1 MIGLFNLF
9 WKVIMNSK
17 FYTNVQVLGD
27 TVFVREIVDG
37 IPSLRKDKW
46 YPAVYVKGQ
55 PKDPQALKVKTLYG
69 DDAYEMLP
77 GTIRETKD
85 FVSQYKGVSG
95 FEIFGQ
101 LNYSLQYM
109 NRYEVINWNSRQVSI
124 WAIDIETTVPVDENG
139 KTYFP
144 DPKNVDGEILL
155 ITLVNMN
162 SGEAYTFGS
171 RPYSG
176 KDTHYTQCA
185 NERQLLQLFLQ
196 FWDQRRVDIITGW
209 NSNQFDLPYIINRSE
224 RILGKDSANKLSPW
238 GKASCRMKEFNGKEE
253 FQVDI
258 LGVACLDYI
267 DLYKKYIFV
276 KQESYSL
283 GHIAQEELGTTK
295 VDHSEYGSFTEFYSN
310 NFQKFAEYNIV
321 DTVLIKQ
328 LDDKLKLIELVMTI
342 AYEAR
347 VNYDDV
353 ASPVKTW
360 DAIISNYCL
369 ANGIVLPQ
377 QKKEPSRHVDGAY
390 VKDPVPGWYNNVVT
404 LDATSLYPSIIMTNN
419 ISPETYLGTIDM
431 DIDSF
436 LKMPEHGVDK
446 GIVVTPVGALYSKEK
461 RGILPTLVDRFMKM
475 RREAKNEMLRLEQEL
490 EDLEKQIAELQ

>member
-1 MIGLFNLF
+1 
-9 WKVIMNSK
+9 MNCK
-17 FYTNVQVLGD
+17 FYTNVQVMGD
-27 TVFVREIVDG
+27 TVFVREVVDG
-37 IPSLRKDKW
+37 ISSLRKDKW
-46 YPAVYVKGQ
+46 SPSIYVKGQ
-55 PKDPQALKVKTLYG
+55 PKDPLALSVKTLYG

-77 GTIRETKD
+77 GSIRETKD

-109 NRYEVINWNSRQVSI
+109 NLYPVSNWSAKNVSI
-124 WAIDIETTVPVDENG
+124 WAIDIETNVPVDENG

-155 ITLVNMN
+155 ITMINMN
-162 SGEAYTFGS
+162 TGEAYTFGS

-176 KDTHYTQCA
+176 TDTHYTTCA
-185 NERQLLQLFLQ
+185 TEKQLLQLFLQ
-196 FWDQRRVDIITGW
+196 FWEQRKVDIITGW
-209 NSNQFDLPYIINRSE
+209 NTNQFDLPYIINRTE
-224 RILGKDSANKLSPW
+224 RILGKEYPNKLSPW
-238 GKASCRMKEFNGKEE
+238 GKASCRTKEFNGKEE
-253 FQVDI
+253 FQIDI

-295 VDHSEYGSFTEFYSN
+295 VDHSEYGSFNDFHLKAWN
-310 NFQKFAEYNIV
+310 KFTHYNII

-328 LDDKLKLIELVMTI
+328 LDDKLKLIELVMTM
-342 AYEAR
+342 AYEAK

-369 ANGIVLPQ
+369 SNGIVLPQ
-377 QKKEPSRHVDGAY
+377 QKKESSKQLDGAY
-390 VKDPVPGWYNNVVT
+390 VKEPVPGWYNNVVS
-404 LDATSLYPSIIMTNN
+404 LDAVSLYPSIIMTNN
-419 ISPETYLGTIDM
+419 ISPETYLGSIDT
-431 DIDSF
+431 DIDTF
-436 LKMPEHGVDK
+436 LKMPDHNVEK
-446 GIVVTPVGALYSKEK
+446 ENVVTPVGAIYSKEK

-490 EDLEKQIAELQ
+490 EDLEKQIAELQS